1 MIYFT
6 SDLHLGH
13 ANIIR
18 HCNRPF
24 SSIEEMDEVLIHNW
38 NSKVTNGDT
47 VHILGDF
54 MFRNKKSPE
63 EYLSQLKGK
72 KHLVV
77 GNHDKAWMKKVD
89 LSKWFES
96 VEMMCF
102 FTDGQRKIT
111 MCHYPMMSWPFSNH
125 DGWLIYG
132 HIHENTNMDYW
143 PLIERNGY
151 MLNAGVDIN
160 GFAPVTFEEM
170 QENNM
175 AHISKCVAK
184 RIVEENHELFSA
196 VAEMQQMFPELFDA
210 EEDL

>member
-1 MIYFT
+1 MIFYT

-24 SSIEEMDEVLIHNW
+24 ASVEDMDEALIGNW
-38 NSKVTNGDT
+38 NAKLTDGDT
-47 VHILGDF
+47 VHILGDL
-54 MFRNKKSPE
+54 MFRNSCPSE
-63 EYLSQLKGK
+63 EYLSRLKGK

-89 LSKWFES
+89 LSRWFES
-96 VEMMCF
+96 VEMMRF

-111 MCHYPMMSWPFSNH
+111 ECHYPMMSWPFANH
-125 DGWLIYG
+125 DGWMVYG

-143 PLIERNGY
+143 PMIAQNDH

-160 GFAPVTFEEM
+160 GFEPVTFEEM
-170 QENNM
+170 QQNNLE
-175 AHISKCVAK
+175 HIARTAAK
-184 RIVEENHELFSA
+184 RILEDNRDTFTA
-196 VAEMQQMFPELFDA
+196 IAQMRQMFPELFENEPD
-210 EEDL
+210 D